1 MSNSSQENPYIQY
14 FSSDAKPLSE
24 TTNVNLN
31 PYSQY
36 FDAQPKL
43 DIDTTTDFY
52 RKPVGFTADKVVE
65 KKDVPITNETIL
77 SNDKWISAAK
87 QIYKDEKGKDFK
99 GPDTEAGKWLL
110 NRRAAFEYD
119 LTNVTR
125 TALKADSWDNKTK
138 EAWGDAIDLYD
149 ELPISRA
156 GTKRAVYQM
165 LTDPTFVG
173 SLIAGVG
180 AGAIAKQFGQ
190 KGAAVAAKFSIK
202 EAIKKAQSQGLKGI
216 AARKAAAKIV
226 AKNQATIFAIEGGLY
241 GGVYDLAYQDT
252 LVDLNKQDN
261 INIGQTLLATGIGAG
276 LGAAGGYGGT
286 LLNEFMGRKGA
297 AQAQK
302 KLKPKIYDVAEEKI
316 ITDKEIKPRKKPGK
330 VTERV
335 LQQTQL
341 AKGIQQPIKTILSY
355 GSGKINKTTG
365 TIDEVEQLKKSG
377 AKVDAYDLDSNML
390 DDTGINYKEQYNPD
404 ALFKQYDIVHAQDVI
419 PTGKQISDKKIKTRQ
434 IFEEIA
440 DSTAD
445 NGSAFINAPKGQSPI
460 LTEKLLKESFETVNF
475 DNGVFKASQPKRKL
489 TQEILEDGTT
499 KTLKEKVLFYKDFA
513 TKFYKRRLTSDAG
526 MGELI
531 GQASS
536 RRRNRLKRSER
547 VIKRGVTQLENA
559 LNKLYKG
566 NIPRGVALNINKSFT
581 GDPKAFDELAP
592 EVQKVV
598 SDMRTD
604 INNFQKELVDSGAIT
619 EGDLKIQ
626 IKESMGDI
634 TAPDK
639 RYSLY
644 MNTSYRVYDDPNYK
658 ASEESI
664 LAAKNYFINKFRDKD
679 AAYDAAKSLAPKQ
692 RTREQKKIIEEF
704 EGENGTIKG
713 IINKITKTQGDNFLE
728 DITNI
733 LEGVERTG
741 NSYRKASKIL
751 TARKEIPKA
760 IKSLLGEYQDPIT
773 NYANTIAKLSNIA
786 AQHQFNTS
794 IKKAASKVVGKSPI
808 LKTVPKKG
816 IDPVKGEYTVAV
828 ESIPGFT
835 PIDIDGLAKP
845 LKDLYTTPA
854 FAETLQNGTELGQVT
869 GGIWKTFLVSKALT
883 QIAQTAYSG
892 GAIVRNFLGSSL
904 MSLGNGYMNPRA
916 LAEATKAFQAIG
928 TMAPE
933 AAEAEIQKLIRAG
946 VLDSDTRA
954 QGIIELA
961 KDIDVKSF
969 LEGKTLVRKGQ
980 AVNDKVL
987 KFYQSMDNFWKW
999 FAFLNEKARYRQ
1011 VLIDD
1016 GIDPDFIPK
1025 ASRFTVGTTQ
1035 TGLSNLDQYAAKM
1048 VRENMHNYGQTSQA
1062 VKFARR
1068 LPLGDFIAFKT
1079 EMFRTTKN
1087 IIKNGLRDFN
1097 QGRAEM
1103 AKGIINEQTGQL
1115 KGKALRDAGAKRLGG
1130 ATAAVFGTSGI
1141 AAATATL
1148 SGLDE
1153 KVSPDSDFT
1162 KQEAIEYFDP
1172 DFSKGA
1178 RYLYFGDIKNGK
1190 GFRLNLS
1197 YIDPWALM
1205 KDPLLA
1211 MYSNF
1216 ETGDKASIA
1225 FDNSFRDIVNSG
1237 KNTFGLSILT
1247 EAIGDVIYNQDQ
1259 FGRPI
1264 SEKEGLGYLGDATI
1278 RIGEAF
1284 TPGTGKALYK
1294 VAESLGPGVTKAN
1307 IERDFFR
1314 ELGGALG
1321 ITVEKYDINKQLGFK
1336 SSPITTKMK
1345 EANKAYE
1352 KLYRDYRGAD
1362 PDELVQ
1368 TYREGQEIKYRQAQQ
1383 LYKLIQAALG
1393 TGLTKKEIEKS
1404 ITKDGIFPS
1413 FYNKQMISTFVDKG
1427 TFLPD
1432 LPYNRNLAKW
1442 RAETMKEAEKRG
1454 DELPSV
1460 KDIKDNLKN
1469 IYKGFVNQPLDVYKK
1484 EQE

>member
-1 MSNSSQENPYIQY
+1 MSQNPFAQ
-14 FSSDAKPLSE
+14 FAQPTATSE
-24 TTNVNLN
+24 TSIVKDNPFAQFARPTSSTYNV
-31 PYSQY
+31 SESVRTSK
-36 FDAQPKL
+36 FKD
-43 DIDTTTDFY
+43 DTG
-52 RKPVGFTADKVVE
+52 VTADKTIE
-65 KKDVPITNETIL
+65 TQDVPITNETIL

-156 GTKRAVYQM
+156 GTKRATYQM
-165 LTDPTFVG
+165 LTDPTFVA
-173 SLIAGVG
+173 SLVGGLG

-190 KGAAVAAKFSIK
+190 KGANVAAKYSIK
-202 EAIKKAQSQGLKGI
+202 EAIKKAQSQGLKGV
-216 AARKAAAKIV
+216 AARKVAAKTV
-226 AKNQATIFAIEGGLY
+226 AKNQAKLFALEGGLY
-241 GGVYDLAYQDT
+241 TGVYDLAYQDT

-261 INIGQTLLATGIGAG
+261 INVGQVLLQTGIGAG

-286 LLNEFMGRKGA
+286 LLSEVMGRKGA

-302 KLKPKIYDVAEEKI
+302 KLKPKVYDIAEEKI
-316 ITDKEIKPRKKPGK
+316 IADTKVKPRKKPGK

-335 LQQTQL
+335 LNQTQL
-341 AKGIQQPIKTILSY
+341 AQGIQQPIKTILSY
-355 GSGKINKTTG
+355 GSGKVNKTTG

-445 NGSAFINAPKGQSPI
+445 NGSAFINAPKGQSPT

-489 TQEILEDGTT
+489 TQEILEDGTK

-513 TKFYKRRLTSDAG
+513 TKFYKRKLTSDAG

-536 RRRNRLKRSER
+536 RKRNRLKRSER
-547 VIKRGVTQLENA
+547 VIKTGATKLENV
-559 LNKLYKG
+559 LNKVYKG
-566 NIPRGVALNINKSFT
+566 SIPRGVALNINKSFT
-581 GDPKAFDELAP
+581 GDPKAFNELAP

-619 EGDLKIQ
+619 EGDLKVQ

-634 TAPDK
+634 TSPDK

-644 MNTSYRVYDDPNYK
+644 MNTSYRVYDDPKYK
-658 ASEESI
+658 VSEESVT
-664 LAAKNYFINKFRDKD
+664 AAKNYFINKFRDKD
-679 AAYDAAKSLAPKQ
+679 KAYDAAKSLAPRQ
-692 RTREQKKIIEEF
+692 RTVAQKNKIEEF

-733 LEGVERTG
+733 LNSVERTG
-741 NSYRKASKIL
+741 SSYRKASKIL
-751 TARKEIPKA
+751 TAKKEIPKV

-794 IKKAASKVVGKSPI
+794 IKQAAKTKVGVSPI
-808 LKTVPKKG
+808 LKSLPKKG
-816 IDPVKGEYTVAV
+816 IPPEKGEYTVAV

-869 GGIWKTFLVSKALT
+869 GRLWKTFLVSKALT

-916 LAEATKAFQAIG
+916 LAEATKAFKAIG
-928 TMAPE
+928 NLAPE
-933 AAEAEIQKLIRAG
+933 EAEAEIQKLIRAG

-969 LEGKTLVRKGQ
+969 LEGKSLVKKGQ

-999 FAFLNEKARYRQ
+999 YAFLNEKGRYRQ
-1011 VLIDD
+1011 VLLDS
-1016 GIDPDFIPK
+1016 GIDPDAIPK
-1025 ASRFTVGTTQ
+1025 ASRFTVGKTQ
-1035 TGLSNLDQYAAKM
+1035 TGLSNLDQYAARM

-1141 AAATATL
+1141 AAVTATL

-1162 KQEAIEYFDP
+1162 KQDAIEYFNP
-1172 DFSKGA
+1172 DFSKGS
-1178 RYLYFGDIKNGK
+1178 RYLYFGDIKDGK
-1190 GFRLNLS
+1190 GLRLNLS

-1216 ETGDKASIA
+1216 ESGDKASVA
-1225 FDNSFRDIVNSG
+1225 FDNSFKDVVNAG
-1237 KNTFGLSILT
+1237 KNTFGLSILS

-1264 SEKEGLGYLGDATI
+1264 SEKEGLGYLGDATL
-1278 RIGEAF
+1278 RIGKAF
-1284 TPGTGKALYK
+1284 APGSGRSIYK

-1336 SSPITTKMK
+1336 SSPITKKMK
-1345 EANKAYE
+1345 EANKTYE
-1352 KLYRDYRGAD
+1352 RVYKDYRGVD

-1368 TYREGQEIKYRQAQQ
+1368 TYREGQEVKYRQAQE
-1383 LYKLIQAALG
+1383 LYKLIQAAKAA
-1393 TGLTKKEIEKS
+1393 GLTRKEIEKS
-1404 ITKDGIFPS
+1404 ITKNGIFPS
-1413 FYNKQMISTFVDKG
+1413 FYNKQMISTFVGKG

-1442 RAETMKEAEKRG
+1442 RAETTKEAEKRG
-1454 DELPSV
+1454 TTLPSI
-1460 KDIKDNLKN
+1460 KDIKDNLAT
-1469 IYKGFVNQPLDVYKK
+1469 IYRGFVNQPLDVYKK
-1484 EQE
+1484 EKE